1 MFVRWGKK
9 TLWTNKQGI
18 SRSSTTSGNTIDKF
32 IPIFGYGKGGWSS
45 RLIAVVLAHPAS
57 GIDTFQSS
65 IGVSGASTKL
75 DLDSVGCALLKIS
88 HPMEPD
94 VYKSTLMKFYICT

>member
-1 MFVRWGKK
+1 MDGQ
-9 TLWTNKQGI
+9 TNKAFLEVKNTF
-18 SRSSTTSGNTIDKF
+18 STSGNTIDKF

-88 HPMEPD
+88 HPKEPD
-94 VYKSTLMKFYICT
+94 VYKSTLMEFYICT

>member
-1 MFVRWGKK
+1 MDGQ
-9 TLWTNKQGI
+9 TNKAFLEVKNTF
-18 SRSSTTSGNTIDKF
+18 STSGNTIDKF

-88 HPMEPD
+88 HPKEPD
-94 VYKSTLMKFYICT
+94 VYKSTLQEFYICT

>member
-1 MFVRWGKK
+1 MDEQ
-9 TLWTNKQGI
+9 TNKAFLEVKNTF
-18 SRSSTTSGNTIDKF
+18 STSGNTIDKF

-88 HPMEPD
+88 HPKEPD
-94 VYKSTLMKFYICT
+94 VYKSTKQEFYICT